1 MAVVLGLNACHK
13 DPTLQ
18 GSSPATA
25 AVAFRSEGDGYTP
38 EQEAALQAHLEAIAN
53 FRTQV
58 HAWRDEPTGDPMP
71 AAEAIEKTEIAF
83 NLYQGN
89 PTGMFAFYESVEQD
103 LPVSASEHWTPAQVV
118 AFYDAVKALAI
129 QALAGSTNRRL
140 HVLSLSNPQEREGGT
155 TVVRLMLQVGVNP
168 IEEPDNSALQNTRWA
183 AAPKGYTHPTPCDGA
198 ADDEVGR
205 LANILIGVYGAQNA
219 PPGTPLPGR
228 AVSRIVWGAHKLFS
242 TPYNPPLPFPK
253 VYQVSTYGTALQSRH
268 YNSIEEGGGNPP
280 WNCLSNIDIIR
291 FVNDNIFL
299 GNKARLE
306 QPGVL
311 MVKINGVSF
320 ERKLVCTRVVGAWGS
335 ENRDNNETLKYQE
348 HITEH
353 YFGVLA
359 FIESIPFPV
368 EDM

>member
-1 MAVVLGLNACHK
+1 MAI
-13 DPTLQ
+13 P
-18 GSSPATA
+18 S
-25 AVAFRSEGDGYTP
+25 AVALRVGAS
-38 EQEAALQAHLEAIAN
+38 
-53 FRTQV
+53 
-58 HAWRDEPTGDPMP
+58 MP

-183 AAPKGYTHPTPCDGA
+183 AAPKGYTHPTPCHGA
-198 ADDEVGR
+198 ADDVIGAR
-205 LANILIGVYGAQNA
+205 ANQRIGFYLGINA
-219 PPGTPLPGR
+219 GPGTGNTPLPGK
-228 AVSRIVWGAHKLFS
+228 VISRIVYGVHQLFN

-253 VYQVSTYGTALQSRH
+253 VYDISTFGTPLQSKH
-268 YNSIEEGGGNPP
+268 YNSIAYGGANPS
-280 WNCLSNIDIIR
+280 WNCLSDSEINSLISANHIDLANNGKQY
-291 FVNDNIFL
+291 V
-299 GNKARLE
+299 
-306 QPGVL
+306 PP
-311 MVKINGVSF
+311 VKIVFPPHGPFFF
-320 ERKLVCTRVVGAWGS
+320 ERKLVCTRVRS
-335 ENRDNNETLKYQE
+335 DNDEKLDHGLKYQE

-353 YFGVLA
+353 YFGLVA
-359 FIESIPFPV
+359 FFQIPAEPFPMN
-368 EDM
+368 DM